1 MTSKRPCWGSKTKAF
16 LSAGKKNGHASR
28 LNANGS
34 NFQVRST
41 PVLGQ
46 LLVCKWRHSGHVGGQ
61 KQKLFSPLGNQLYF
75 DANFT
80 KKFLLYWP
88 PTWPPCHV
96 VANQEFIP
104 GTIHEEPTPAGNVH
118 WPKSLWAPV
127 MTSVWIQKSMSN
139 QWVINWLVIDYRRW
153 SMCNRS
159 MINRQQKYC
168 GLSITHDVIDYPSMS
183 LIIHWCY
190 LLLIEYLL
198 ITHCLLIN
206 YHVSQLLQLITN
218 FQYFSLFKLP
228 FLAQICILNSS
239 HDPDDNAWLAKAS
252 YNDDK

>member
-1 MTSKRPCWGSKTKAF
+1 MWTAT
-16 LSAGKKNGHASR
+16 
-28 LNANGS
+28 S

-41 PVLGQ
+41 PV
-46 LLVCKWRHSGHVGGQ
+46 LVCKWRHSGHVGGQ
-61 KQKLFSPLGNQLYF
+61 KQKHYF

-96 VANQEFIP
+96 FANQEFTP

-127 MTSVWIQKSMSN
+127 VTSVWIQKSMSN

-159 MINRQQKYC
+159 MINRRQKILWPIDYSSMS
-168 GLSITHDVIDYPSMS
+168 SITHRCHWLFIDAIDYSLSTYWLLIVYS
-183 LIIHWCY
+183 LIIMFHNFYNLLRISSIFLYSNY
-190 LLLIEYLL
+190 LSSPKSASWTVPAIPMIMTGKGE
-198 ITHCLLIN
+198 
-206 YHVSQLLQLITN
+206 LQ
-218 FQYFSLFKLP
+218 
-228 FLAQICILNSS
+228 
-239 HDPDDNAWLAKAS
+239 WW
-252 YNDDK
+252 